1 MNTKTVTGK
10 LVYKFADLFLVQW
23 EDMLKLYPKA
33 KYFGSLFQEG
43 VMIFVT
49 LGTQDKPFTRLLEM
63 IQKQID
69 NGNIKEKVVV
79 QAGYTK
85 FESDDMKIFDYVD
98 GDDFNNLIEEAD
110 ILITHGGVGSIFT
123 GLRAGKRIIAVP
135 RLAKYGEHTNDH
147 QIQIVSNF
155 DSKGYLIKVNSDEEM
170 EDAIKRV
177 KNLNLISGNLI
188 MINLLKDQK
197 NIQIIINFCFLN
209 SDML

>member
-1 MNTKTVTGK
+1 
-10 LVYKFADLFLVQW
+10 
-23 EDMLKLYPKA
+23 
-33 KYFGSLFQEG
+33 
-43 VMIFVT
+43 MIFVT

-155 DSKGYLIKVNSDEEM
+155 DSKGYLIKVNSDGEM

-177 KNLNLISGNLI
+177 KKFKPNKWEFNNDKFIERLEEYIDNN
-188 MINLLKDQK
+188 
-197 NIQIIINFCFLN
+197 
-209 SDML
+209 

>member
-1 MNTKTVTGK
+1 
-10 LVYKFADLFLVQW
+10 
-23 EDMLKLYPKA
+23 
-33 KYFGSLFQEG
+33 
-43 VMIFVT
+43 MIFVT

-123 GLRAGKRIIAVP
+123 GLRAASP
-135 RLAKYGEHTNDH
+135 
-147 QIQIVSNF
+147 
-155 DSKGYLIKVNSDEEM
+155 
-170 EDAIKRV
+170 
-177 KNLNLISGNLI
+177 
-188 MINLLKDQK
+188 
-197 NIQIIINFCFLN
+197 
-209 SDML
+209 